1 MGIRPC
7 RDEEQEV
14 ILAIINTA
22 AAAYRGVIPP
32 DRWQE
37 PYMESSELE
46 HETGAGVRF
55 WGFAADGEL
64 IGVMGIQ
71 PLRDLDLIRHAYVLP
86 DHQRRGVGAALLR
99 HLRGMSSRRTLV
111 GTWEAAEW
119 AIRFYRR
126 HGFELVPPEQQNR
139 LGYRTTMATC
149 PNHDDTLA
157 HAACLTSSSPAWNL
171 IARSTSGA

>member
-126 HGFELVPPEQQNR
+126 HGFELVPPERKSALLKAYWTIPDRQVE
-139 LGYRTTMATC
+139 ASVV
-149 PNHDDTLA
+149 LA
-157 HAACLTSSSPAWNL
+157 SPPLNE
-171 IARSTSGA
+171 AR

>member
-14 ILAIINTA
+14 ILAIINAA

-37 PYMESSELE
+37 PYMESSEQ

-71 PLRDLDLIRHAYVLP
+71 QLRDLDLIRHAYVLP

-111 GTWEAAEW
+111 GAWEAAEW
-119 AIRFYRR
+119 AIRCR
-126 HGFELVPPEQQNR
+126 
-139 LGYRTTMATC
+139 
-149 PNHDDTLA
+149 D
-157 HAACLTSSSPAWNL
+157 S
-171 IARSTSGA
+171 